1 MKKSG
6 TQRIRRKFT
15 PEYRQKVVDLIRR
28 GDRSVSAVCRDL
40 DLTDSAVRRW
50 VQQADKARG
59 GDPVAAESER
69 EELRR
74 LRAENRVLREERDIL
89 AKAAAFFARES
100 T

>member
-1 MKKSG
+1 MKKSR

-50 VQQADKARG
+50 VQQADEARG
-59 GDPVAAESER
+59 GDLVAAESER

-89 AKAAAFFARES
+89 VKAAAFV
-100 T
+100 